1 MWRTTFDK
9 QGANEL
15 HKISIHVLHVEDDF
29 RAWTWT
35 RPSASFQSTSSM
47 WRTTSTPYFSG
58 SDRIFQSTS
67 SMWRTT
73 GALGYTKDGLQISI
87 HVLHVEDDYPANCTV
102 IPPTYFNPRPPCGG
116 RREPAEK
123 PGKPDAISIHVLHV
137 EDDLAACRSQT
148 GGHIS
153 IHVLHVEDDLGNK
166 GHVLVSLISIHVLH
180 VEDDHT

>member
-87 HVLHVEDDYPANCTV
+87 HVLHVEDDESQLKSLESQMRFQSTSSMWRTTWP
-102 IPPTYFNPRPPCGG
+102 
-116 RREPAEK
+116 
-123 PGKPDAISIHVLHV
+123 
-137 EDDLAACRSQT
+137 LAAVKPAAIFQSTSSMWRTTSVTKATCSSASFQSTSSMWRTTT
-148 GGHIS
+148 G
-153 IHVLHVEDDLGNK
+153 K
-166 GHVLVSLISIHVLH
+166 F
-180 VEDDHT
+180 